1 MRITA
6 VCKNG
11 EIYDKF
17 TFIFRKKFYL
27 SGKFAVTK
35 FATSASR
42 ETLAASGTKTR
53 NNKIINFINYETM
66 KHLFCTILL
75 LTSYS
80 AMFAQ
85 QSKENDTIYTVQDS
99 VLIPTRSGI
108 DISAIIVHK
117 KGNTNPLPAILFYT
131 TYHQGTGDAILGKR
145 SADKDY
151 VGIVAYAR
159 GIRTDLINYAP
170 YENEGTDIYDIID
183 WISKQTWCNGKV
195 GMLGGSYTGFSQ
207 WATAKNVHPALKT
220 IVPQVAVMPGFDV
233 PMENNVQSNI
243 SLSWPYESIYKSE
256 PIRRSLPFEW
266 YEEGSSYSSLDSLV
280 GVPNPI
286 FQKWLQHP
294 NYDAYWKSL
303 VPTPQEYAKIDI
315 PVLSTTGYYDGS
327 QISSLQYFKL
337 HNQYNKNAN
346 HYFAIGPYDHWG
358 GQRKASPN
366 LMGYEIDSVANV
378 SMGNL
383 AYEWLDWILKDGKKP
398 ELLKDKVNYQ
408 VMGTNE
414 WKHAPTLQKIN
425 NDTLIFYLDQNTLS
439 VQKPKT
445 KGFEKQTIDFKDRE
459 GQNNYYTPEIVF
471 DTLDTSN
478 GLTFKTLPFEKDF
491 SMNGSFTGNLFAT
504 INKKDMDVS
513 LALYELTPDGKYFFL
528 TRYVGRASYAK
539 DNTKRQLLDPNK
551 KESIPFDN
559 TRFISKKISK
569 GSRLI
574 ILLNINKH
582 PFEIINYG
590 SGKQVSDETIKD
602 AGEPLEIKW
611 HNESFI
617 KIPIWKN

>member
-1 MRITA
+1 
-6 VCKNG
+6 
-11 EIYDKF
+11 
-17 TFIFRKKFYL
+17 
-27 SGKFAVTK
+27 
-35 FATSASR
+35 
-42 ETLAASGTKTR
+42 
-53 NNKIINFINYETM
+53 
-66 KHLFCTILL
+66 
-75 LTSYS
+75 
-80 AMFAQ
+80 MFAQ